1 MAKLTPGMIEYLTV
15 ERVIDTGYVLKDGNQ
30 EVLLHKNE
38 AKQELQKGQE
48 AEVFL
53 YEDKKGQLVA
63 SMTIPEVT
71 MASYDWA
78 QVVDVVVKLGV
89 FVHIG
94 LPKDILV
101 SKDDLPLLQEVWPNR
116 GDRLFVKLD
125 HDRRGKLVARP
136 VTEDIIDKER
146 DQAPKDLLNQTK
158 SGHIY
163 RASKIGSFL
172 ITEEGFRGFI
182 HQNERKQEPRL
193 GQLVNARIIDVK
205 DDGTLNMTLRPL
217 ILESRDQDAQELLDI
232 IEQNDGEIAFTDQS
246 SPDEIRERFQLSKA
260 AFKRAM
266 GKLLKEKK
274 VIQENGFTLLIKE
287 EIEEPKEEDKLE

>member
-1 MAKLTPGMIEYLTV
+1 MANLSPGMIVYLTV
-15 ERVIDTGYVLKDGNQ
+15 ERVIDTGYVLKEGNE

-38 AKQELQKGQE
+38 STQELEKGQE

-63 SMTIPEVT
+63 SMTIPDVT
-71 MASYDWA
+71 LVSYDWV
-78 QVVDVVVKLGV
+78 QVVDVVLRLGV

-101 SKDDLPLLQEVWPNR
+101 SKDDLPLLQEVWPKR

-125 HDRRGKLVARP
+125 HDRRGKLTAKP
-136 VTEDIIDKER
+136 VTEDIIEKER
-146 DQAPKDLLNQTK
+146 DQAPKELLHQTR

-193 GQLVNARIIDVK
+193 GQLVHARIIGVK
-205 DDGTLNMTLRPL
+205 DDGTLNMSLRPL

-232 IEQNDGEIAFTDQS
+232 IEKNNGKIPFTDQS
-246 SPDEIRERFQLSKA
+246 SPDEIRETFQLSKA

-274 VIQENGFTLLIKE
+274 VIQEDGFTQLIKE
-287 EIEEPKEEDKLE
+287 ETETPK

>member
-1 MAKLTPGMIEYLTV
+1 MANLSPGMIVYLTV
-15 ERVIDTGYVLKDGNQ
+15 ERVIDTGYVLKEGNE

-38 AKQELQKGQE
+38 STQELEKGQE

-63 SMTIPEVT
+63 SMTIPDVT
-71 MASYDWA
+71 LVSYDWV
-78 QVVDVVVKLGV
+78 QVVDVVLRLGV

-101 SKDDLPLLQEVWPNR
+101 SKDDLPLLQEVWPKR

-125 HDRRGKLVARP
+125 HDRRGKLTAKP
-136 VTEDIIDKER
+136 VTEDIIEKER
-146 DQAPKDLLNQTK
+146 DQAPKELLHQTR

-193 GQLVNARIIDVK
+193 GQLVHARIIGVK
-205 DDGTLNMTLRPL
+205 DDGTLNMSLRPL

-232 IEQNDGEIAFTDQS
+232 IEKNNGKIPFTDQS
-246 SPDEIRERFQLSKA
+246 SPDEIRETFQLSKA

-274 VIQENGFTLLIKE
+274 VIQEDGFTQLIKE
-287 EIEEPKEEDKLE
+287 ETETPE

>member
-15 ERVIDTGYVLKDGNQ
+15 ERVIDTGYVLKVENQ

-38 AKQELQKGQE
+38 AKEELQKGQE
-48 AEVFL
+48 TQVFL
-53 YEDKKGQLVA
+53 YEDKKGQLIA

-71 MASYDWA
+71 LASYDWV
-78 QVVDVVVKLGV
+78 QVVDVVAELGV

-101 SKDDLPLLQEVWPNR
+101 SKDDLPLLQEVWPKR

-125 HDRRGKLVARP
+125 HDRRGKLIAKP
-136 VTEDIIDKER
+136 VTEDIIDQER
-146 DQAPKDLLNQTK
+146 DQAPKELLNQTK

-172 ITEEGFRGFI
+172 ITEDGFRGFI

-193 GQLVNARIIDVK
+193 GQLVNGRIIDVK
-205 DDGTLNMTLRPL
+205 DDGTLNMSLRPL

-232 IEQNDGEIAFTDQS
+232 IEKSGGKIPFTDKS
-246 SPDEIRERFQLSKA
+246 SPDEIRETFKLSKA
-260 AFKRAM
+260 GFKRAM

-274 VIQENGFTLLIKE
+274 VVQENGFTLLIKE
-287 EIEEPKEEDKLE
+287 DTDTPTE